1 MSTLKDAYDE
11 LGADYNGVLKRLV
24 NEALVTRFVG
34 KFFDDDS
41 FAKLE
46 AALAEHDVKAAFMA
60 AHTLKGVCQ
69 NLGFSNLYEPASAL
83 TEILRANS
91 LEGTE
96 ELFAQV
102 KEQYERTIAT
112 MAPAVGR

>member
-1 MSTLKDAYDE
+1 MAALQEAYNE
-11 LGADYNGVLKRLV
+11 LGADYDGVLKRLM
-24 NEALVTRFVG
+24 NESLVTRFVG

-46 AALAEHDVKAAFMA
+46 EALAAKDVKAAFMA

-83 TEILRANS
+83 TEILRADS

-96 ELFAQV
+96 ELFVQV
-102 KEQYERTIAT
+102 KEQYERTIAII
-112 MAPAVGR
+112 APVVGR